1 MGRPKKPVNV
11 TEDLSDIL
19 GEDSTPGG
27 TENMPDMPRESE
39 NTPGVLPLQ
48 AEAQESIEPP
58 ATDSSAQNEPD
69 SMPEDAD
76 NKPFTGFEVV
86 TEFRDINDF
95 SKLHRVG
102 SDVSYFEPSRLHQ
115 LKKLGYIK
123 AV

>member
-1 MGRPKKPVNV
+1 MGRPKKPVNA

-39 NTPGVLPLQ
+39 NTPDVLTVRSE
-48 AEAQESIEPP
+48 AE
-58 ATDSSAQNEPD
+58 
-69 SMPEDAD
+69 AD

-102 SDVSYFEPSRLHQ
+102 SDVSYFEPSRLHL
-115 LKKLGYIK
+115 LKKLGYIR